1 MPANIR
7 SSSIHEV
14 QAHERAT
21 KANACLGGYGMVTH
35 CPLADIVCMH
45 ITLTQSDLS
54 RLFVLQDFAKCT
66 RDQSCQLIDV
76 VPASAILAAMEHQPK
91 NAVNELDLTV
101 AKGMELVLCGTS
113 VDDGPL
119 IAIDGN
125 HRLLAHYIRSGSIE
139 GVPAYIGIHPKMY
152 DWPMVPP
159 RAKQIGS
166 KNPIYRSEGLADP

>member
-101 AKGMELVLCGTS
+101 AKGMELVLCGTA

-152 DWPMVPP
+152 DWHMVPA
-159 RAKQIGS
+159 RARQIGT
-166 KNPIYRSEGLADP
+166 KNPIYRSEGLADR